1 MSCFKPFKIIFRKE
15 RDNNKNNH
23 SELDKTTLF
32 GWADKTLDQSLSKI
46 NIKSNGFKAT
56 RI

>member
-32 GWADKTLDQSLSKI
+32 RWADKTLDQSLSKI